1 MSICKDP
8 YQKRAAFYEK
18 LLAASLVFAPY
29 TLLRIGRIGIPEF
42 CIMVLAVLVL
52 AKEGIRFGSGRIDE
66 FLFTRF
72 WLFFLAI
79 SSLGFL
85 NNYFFLGFPSGS
97 LRGMFFDSAS
107 YAFVFA
113 CCLVLESI
121 ITSGSMELNIW
132 KILKG
137 TYLTASIALGILF
150 LFGRFTNSSYLMYY
164 AFFRPFATNI
174 HHVSMF
180 IAPLPFIGLKMLR
193 EAKGYFLKI
202 GLVLLIMSNIL
213 IGLATGSSKVF
224 LAFIAGGLVFLLAM
238 PFSLRM
244 SKYTKCLLF
253 SLMTL
258 LLFLGGM
265 IFAQDIAQ
273 KAVSFFVESDASDAR
288 SILYRSAITKFA
300 NSPIVGYGAGPHAEF
315 RSGYFSDTHQTLLTA
330 LLQAGILGAAA
341 YFWLTVAI
349 FKKCMK
355 DPFILGACTAILLYA
370 LGGDILRRLPMWLF
384 LILFYYYCMYQRPV
398 VQPSRQ

>member
-8 YQKRAAFYEK
+8 YQKRAALCEK

-29 TLLRIGRIGIPEF
+29 TVLRIGRIGIPEF

-52 AKEGIRFGSGRIDE
+52 VREGIRFGSGRIDE

-72 WLFFLAI
+72 WLFYLAI

-97 LRGMFFDSAS
+97 LRGMLFDTTS
-107 YAFVFA
+107 YVFVFA

-132 KILKG
+132 KILKV
-137 TYLTASIALGILF
+137 TYLTASFALGILF
-150 LFGRFTNSSYLMYY
+150 LFGSFTNSSYVMYY

-180 IAPLPFIGLKMLR
+180 IAPLPFIGLKMLT
-193 EAKGYFLKI
+193 EAKGYFLRVV
-202 GLVLLIMSNIL
+202 LVILIISNIQ
-213 IGLATGSSKVF
+213 IGLATGSSKIF
-224 LAFIAGGLVFLLAM
+224 LAFIVGGLVFLLAI

-258 LLFLGGM
+258 ILLLLVM
-265 IFAQDIAQ
+265 IFAQDIVQ
-273 KAVSFFVESDASDAR
+273 KAVSFFEESDASNAR
-288 SILYRSAITKFA
+288 NILYRSALNKFA

-315 RSGYFSDTHQTLLTA
+315 RSGYFSDAHQTLLTA
-330 LLQAGILGAAA
+330 LLQAGILGAVA

-370 LGGDILRRLPMWLF
+370 LGGDIMRRLPMWLF